1 MDGSSRSKVSPE
13 YNLSWDNMQLS
24 IFVQDLAG
32 NFKAVLIQQDTSGI
46 KSGYPL
52 DVTGYFTY
60 YNDCRPLP

>member
-46 KSGYPL
+46 KAGYPL
-52 DVTGYFTY
+52 DVSSKFTY
-60 YNDCRPLP
+60 YAECRELP